1 MDQIEIVGEAST
13 LPQTQRKASGGE
25 KDYGLDIRAAARG
38 LWMGVFD
45 EFQFVDSMI
54 STVIPGLNKAWR
66 EGAAE
71 CGIKPGEFSAAEL
84 TARDARINEQMKHIF
99 AFSQFITAR
108 RRALFPRGKRAA
120 ARDQV
125 MRRAILWSN
134 EYDATRVQAAAMA
147 CGNKKVMWTLG
158 KTEEHCPSCLGFEGR
173 VYRYKTW
180 NDNGAIPKSRRLC
193 CNGFH
198 CDCDLVDTDKRLTPG
213 KFPVGLLCR

>member
-1 MDQIEIVGEAST
+1 MTLREAST

-25 KDYGLDIRAAARG
+25 KDYGLSIRAAARG
-38 LWMGVFD
+38 LWSGVFD
-45 EFQFVDSMI
+45 EFQFIDSMI
-54 STVIPGLNKAWR
+54 STAIRGLNKAWR

-71 CGIKPGEFSAAEL
+71 CGIKPDEFSATEL
-84 TARDARINEQMKHIF
+84 AMRDQRINEQMKHMFSF
-99 AFSQFITAR
+99 ARFIQGR

-147 CGNKKVMWTLG
+147 CGNKKKTWKLG
-158 KTEEHCPSCLGFEGR
+158 KTEEHCVSCFGFDGR

-180 NDNGAIPKSRRLC
+180 ADNAALPKTRALC
-193 CNGFH
+193 CRGYN
-198 CDCDLVDTDKRLTPG
+198 CDCDLVDTDKRVTPG
-213 KFPVGLLCR
+213 KFPARLLCR

>member
-1 MDQIEIVGEAST
+1 VTVSEAST
-13 LPQTQRKASGGE
+13 LPQTQRKESGGE
-25 KDYGLDIRAAARG
+25 RDYGLDIRAAARG
-38 LWMGVFD
+38 LWSGVFD

-71 CGIKPGEFSAAEL
+71 CGIKPDEFSAAEL
-84 TARDARINEQMKHIF
+84 AARDQRINEQMKHIF
-99 AFSQFITAR
+99 AFAQFITGR

-125 MRRAILWSN
+125 MRRALLWSN

-147 CGNKKVMWTLG
+147 CGNKKKMWKLG
-158 KTEEHCPSCLGFEGR
+158 QTEEHCDSCFGFDGR
-173 VYRYKTW
+173 VYRYETW
-180 NDNGAIPKSRRLC
+180 AANGALPKTRDLC
-193 CNGFH
+193 CRGYR

-213 KFPVGLLCR
+213 KFPARLLCR